1 MTPLLT
7 HHTPGLCGYS
17 RPDRARSSFWTLVP
31 LFPDLR
37 RAAKEITRNRSI
49 IPKMRRE
56 AGAPCALGA
65 PKTLQR
71 VKAAPTQAP
80 LNRSLSRVA
89 SAAVVIFRNLGPS
102 CHDDR
107 GPARAGT
114 PPDASGR
121 WTPQLQS
128 ITAGMRKVSAYLR
141 WSAGPLPAAA
151 TGKRQLRIGKVLS
164 SSRSLLLSAL
174 PVP

>member
-7 HHTPGLCGYS
+7 HHTRGLCGYS

-31 LFPDLR
+31 FFPDLR

-71 VKAAPTQAP
+71 VKAAPIQAL

-89 SAAVVIFRNLGPS
+89 SAAVVIFQNLGPS
-102 CHDDR
+102 CHHDR
-107 GPARAGT
+107 AQLEPGHHPMRQS
-114 PPDASGR
+114 DGR
-121 WTPQLQS
+121 HNYTTSQQE
-128 ITAGMRKVSAYLR
+128 
-141 WSAGPLPAAA
+141 
-151 TGKRQLRIGKVLS
+151 
-164 SSRSLLLSAL
+164 
-174 PVP
+174 